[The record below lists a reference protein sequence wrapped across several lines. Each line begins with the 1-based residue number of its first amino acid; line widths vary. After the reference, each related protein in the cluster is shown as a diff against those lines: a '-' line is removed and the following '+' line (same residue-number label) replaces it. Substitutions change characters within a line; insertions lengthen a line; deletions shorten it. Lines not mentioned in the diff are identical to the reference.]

1 MLQSDTQINYNDN
14 KCGDSVQD
22 RIQPE
27 MDLGNQRGHDLS
39 RHPRGCPSV
48 RVSSGLWG
56 RCCSS
61 SLCSGGDLE
70 VGSDVLSR
78 KRKSKIGLQFQ
89 FDWTKKVNIF
99 WAINL
104 KTLFC
109 ELVQNSLS
117 TTQNFVH
124 RRELLH
130 FTLCLDL
137 AIILHN

>member
-27 MDLGNQRGHDLS
+27 MDLGNQRGHNLS

-61 SLCSGGDLE
+61 SLCSGGNLE
-70 VGSDVLSR
+70 VGSDVE
-78 KRKSKIGLQFQ
+78 KVIVE
-89 FDWTKKVNIF
+89 KKVNKTKSSESRERVE
-99 WAINL
+99 L
-104 KTLFC
+104 KLK
-109 ELVQNSLS
+109 
-117 TTQNFVH
+117 
-124 RRELLH
+124 R
-130 FTLCLDL
+130 
-137 AIILHN
+137 